1 MDKTKHEVIIQDRIA
16 REMEALF
23 PLGEGR
29 ASSARVKRSL
39 ESVAAVA
46 FREGQSYALSS
57 LMTIDDVAREL
68 GVSPRRAK
76 AIARE
81 MHDRYGVGWLAPA
94 GGGGVWLFRPDEIEI
109 LRPGPGGRRKADC
122 MPSTRNTRLHGG
134 AGSPWPRRPM
144 RHRASYGPRS
154 RGGLGKDAR
163 RSGRV

>member
-68 GVSPRRAK
+68 GVSPAACHGPATETPRNIHVHR
-76 AIARE
+76 
-81 MHDRYGVGWLAPA
+81 WLC
-94 GGGGVWLFRPDEIEI
+94 GGE
-109 LRPGPGGRRKADC
+109 
-122 MPSTRNTRLHGG
+122 
-134 AGSPWPRRPM
+134 
-144 RHRASYGPRS
+144 
-154 RGGLGKDAR
+154 
-163 RSGRV
+163 

>member
-1 MDKTKHEVIIQDRIA
+1 MDKTKHEVTIQDRIA

-23 PLGEGR
+23 PHGEGR

-81 MHDRYGVGWLAPA
+81 MHDRYGVGWLAWLVRFRFWQLIA
-94 GGGGVWLFRPDEIEI
+94 VWRLDFPQ
-109 LRPGPGGRRKADC
+109 A
-122 MPSTRNTRLHGG
+122 MVST
-134 AGSPWPRRPM
+134 
-144 RHRASYGPRS
+144 ASRW
-154 RGGLGKDAR
+154 L
-163 RSGRV
+163 